1 MLTSKRELSLKVGLL
16 EPNPLFTTNLIKLDL
31 VASIMNRRVLFPT
44 IISLLMIS
52 SGCFGNTKSDDVREE
67 DSFNIIF
74 NSGFESD
81 SIHVFTENTSAPC
94 TDDMRGIDYSVDN
107 NGDWEQDLENT
118 PFGDSLFCFGG
129 GDRSQR
135 GIDIVQDPDDSNNQA
150 MHMWIVEPA
159 ENISDS
165 DDIACNGEEKGA
177 RKARIQ
183 HVLKNNSELH
193 SLQYQVKI
201 RLGDSFQTLVDSE
214 YDFNWMT
221 IGEFWNNQ
229 PSEEYS
235 FRVTL
240 NLVKPNN
247 ASGTPFYFG
256 MKADKQD
263 DGSSDWDS
271 VWPEEIISDVE
282 VPIGSWFT
290 LDVTIIEGDQL
301 NGRAIVHATI
311 DGVEYEVANITD
323 WTHAPSD
330 PSPDGFSVVNTM
342 KLYTSGAVMCG
353 LNEMDQTL
361 EVWWDD
367 YKIGIPE

>member
-1 MLTSKRELSLKVGLL
+1 MKQDLL
-16 EPNPLFTTNLIKLDL
+16 
-31 VASIMNRRVLFPT
+31 ASTMNRRAIFPA

-52 SGCFGNTKSDDVREE
+52 SGCIGNTKPDDVHEGGGDVHEE
-67 DSFNIIF
+67 DRFNIIF
-74 NSGFESD
+74 NSGFED
-81 SIHVFTENTSAPC
+81 NSIHVFAENTSAPC
-94 TDDMRGIDYSVDN
+94 TDDMKGIDYSVGN

-118 PFGDSLFCFGG
+118 PFGEGLFCFGG

-159 ENISDS
+159 ENVSDS
-165 DDIACNGEEKGA
+165 DDIACNGEGDGS

-183 HVLKNNSELH
+183 HVLKDNSELY
-193 SLQYQVKI
+193 SFQYQVKI
-201 RLGDSFQTLVDSE
+201 RLGASFQTLVDSE

-229 PSEEYS
+229 PSEEHS

-247 ASGTPFYFG
+247 VSGTPFYFG
-256 MKADKQD
+256 LKADKQD
-263 DGSSDWDS
+263 EGGSDWNS
-271 VWPEEIISDVE
+271 VWPEEIVSNVE

-290 LDVTIIEGDQL
+290 LDVTIIEGDQQ

-311 DGVEYEVANITD
+311 DGVKSEVANITD

-330 PSPDGFSVVNTM
+330 PSPDGFSVINTM
-342 KLYTSGAVMCG
+342 KLYTNGAVMCG
-353 LNEMDQTL
+353 LNDLDQRL